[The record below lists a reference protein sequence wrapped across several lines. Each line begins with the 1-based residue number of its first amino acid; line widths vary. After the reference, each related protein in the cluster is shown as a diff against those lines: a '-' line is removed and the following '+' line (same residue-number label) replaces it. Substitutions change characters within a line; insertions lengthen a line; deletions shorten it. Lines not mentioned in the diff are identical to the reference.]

1 MQQQQRISDINFSLA
16 SQYIASAA
24 SAIRMFASSAAK
36 IASFLCFAHRSGFGF
51 SCGLQMQQEF
61 TMSNFLSLR
70 RPRPDHKGLITW
82 LSLVLVTLC
91 YLSGVAH
98 AQNARWDIG
107 SPGSAGVVTFSG
119 SGLAFLV
126 AQGNVTLAWCNY
138 PANSAP
144 CTNYANTY
152 PSFTSASACPT
163 NAQVVLQ
170 GSSTCQATS
179 DNFGNLGVYTPNGL
193 YAYTLTVNGVAY
205 GPYSATVG
213 VSGAGA
219 PNGSLQANDNGAFAG
234 VPNSSVNFTSGN
246 ITTTAGISA
255 GTLNATTT
263 SSAAQFLSNSS
274 NPATAGAVAL
284 ANSDCIDWRNNANN
298 ANEGFCVTSADIG
311 TASFAGGFGLIGTT
325 AKLWFGGFT
334 SSFPMLK
341 PVGSGLQ
348 MRLGNDSGYAAFSAA
363 TSSGPSTSTPA
374 APASGG
380 IGYFKTGTGW
390 CSEDSGGTEYC
401 AQGFAPQRVVLAAP
415 VTPSG
420 GVQTIILTETVT
432 FPSPAGTY
440 RALVSYGLNA
450 SVSANACGAEVIDT
464 TNSKA
469 YALSAQDAN
478 GSGYIALS
486 GSELSYFTY
495 AAGATPTFTLQIIC
509 NAYGGGG
516 VSINSGIFSW
526 SPAEPTYLSVTP
538 VLSQ

>member
-24 SAIRMFASSAAK
+24 SAIRMFASRAAK
-36 IASFLCFAHRSGFGF
+36 IASFLCFGHRSGFGF

-82 LSLVLVTLC
+82 LSLVLVTVC
-91 YLSGVAH
+91 YLSGGAH

-284 ANSDCIDWRNNANN
+284 ANSDCIDWRNHANN
-298 ANEGFCVTSADIG
+298 ANEGICVDTSDRAN
-311 TASFAGGFGLIGTT
+311 ASFAGGFGLTGAT
-325 AKLWFGGFT
+325 ARFWFGGFT
-334 SSFPMLK
+334 SSFPMLEA
-341 PVGSGLQ
+341 VGAGLRA
-348 MRLGNDSGYAAFSAA
+348 RLGDDSGYTTLGVESL
-363 TSSGPSTSTPA
+363 SGPTISTPS
-374 APASGG
+374 APASGTG
-380 IGYFKTGTGW
+380 IGYFKTGRGW
-390 CSEDSGGTEYC
+390 CSEDSSGNEYCTALGGTTQYN
-401 AQGFAPQRVVLAAP
+401 
-415 VTPSG
+415 VTLGSPITVSDSTPTTILTQAVTMPSG
-420 GVQTIILTETVT
+420 S
-432 FPSPAGTY
+432 PSMVGMLRSCDCTCAGT
-440 RALVSYGLNA
+440 VS
-450 SVSANACGAEVIDT
+450 
-464 TNSKA
+464 NSKSKCI
-469 YALSAQDAN
+469 YM
-478 GSGYIALS
+478 
-486 GSELSYFTY
+486 
-495 AAGATPTFTLQIIC
+495 
-509 NAYGGGG
+509 
-516 VSINSGIFSW
+516 
-526 SPAEPTYLSVTP
+526 
-538 VLSQ
+538 